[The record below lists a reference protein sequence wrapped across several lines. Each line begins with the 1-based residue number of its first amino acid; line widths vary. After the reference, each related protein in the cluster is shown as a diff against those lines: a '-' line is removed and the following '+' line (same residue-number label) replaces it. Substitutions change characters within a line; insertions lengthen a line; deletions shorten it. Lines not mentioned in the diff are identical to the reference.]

1 MKIAVL
7 GAGTWGSALARLL
20 AKNGHTVTLWSKFP
34 EELDGIKKTHRHPH
48 LGDAEMP
55 ATICFTADFEKAVC
69 EKELVVFAVPSPYV
83 RTTTEEA
90 APFLSADQILVDVA
104 KGIEKDTGLTLT
116 GVIQDVLTKKRPQEH
131 FALVALSG
139 PTHAEEVAKD
149 LPSAIVSASLD
160 ECAAKSV
167 QDAFMNEQFR
177 VYTNRDIHGVELCGA
192 LKNII
197 ALAAGISDGLG
208 FGDNAKAAI
217 ITRGMAEMTR
227 LGLALGCAPETFAG
241 LAGYGD
247 LIVTATSVHSRNHQC
262 GELIG
267 KGLSPEEAVREV
279 GQVVEGMNAL
289 PAARSLASRYGVE
302 MPLADA
308 VYDVLCG
315 ADVRSTVFSLMT
327 REKKTEFH
335 PISV

>member
-1 MKIAVL
+1 MNIAVL

-20 AKNGHTVTLWSKFP
+20 AKNGHAVTLWSKFP
-34 EELDGIKKTHRHPH
+34 EEVKWMAKTHRHPH

-55 ATICFTADFEKAVC
+55 ATLCFTADLEKAVC

-83 RTTTEEA
+83 RATTEEA

-116 GVIQDVLTKKRPQEH
+116 GVMEDVLTHKRPKER
-131 FALVALSG
+131 FAFVALSG

-160 ECAAKSV
+160 DGAAKRV

-227 LGLALGCAPETFAG
+227 LGLALGCSPETFAG

-267 KGLSPEEAVREV
+267 RGFSPEEAVREV

-289 PAARSLASRYGVE
+289 PAARALADRYKVQ

-308 VYDVLCG
+308 LNDVLCG

-327 REKKTEFH
+327 RDKKTEFH
-335 PISV
+335 PN

>member
-20 AKNGHTVTLWSKFP
+20 ANNGHDVLLWSTFP
-34 EELDGIKKTHRHPH
+34 QEVETMAKTRRHPH

-55 ATICFTADFEKAVC
+55 ANLHYTADLDEAVNEKD
-69 EKELVVFAVPSPYV
+69 LVVFAVPSPYV
-83 RTTTEEA
+83 RETIGKA
-90 APFLSADQILVDVA
+90 AAFLSPKQVLVDVA
-104 KGIEKDTGLTLT
+104 KGIEQETGLTLC
-116 GVIQDVLTKKRPQEH
+116 GVIEDVLSNKRPKEH
-131 FALVALSG
+131 FSLVALSG
-139 PTHAEEVAKD
+139 PTHAEEVARD
-149 LPSAIVSASLD
+149 LPSAIVSASQD
-160 ECAAKSV
+160 AQAARFV

-177 VYTNRDIHGVELCGA
+177 VYTNADIHGVELCGA

-227 LGLALGCAPETFAG
+227 LGLTMGCMPETFAG

-247 LIVTATSVHSRNHQC
+247 LIVTATSIHSRNHHC

-267 KGLSPEEAVREV
+267 QGLSPQEAVKTV
-279 GQVVEGMNAL
+279 GQVVEGLNAL
-289 PAARSLASRYGVE
+289 PAARALARRFGVD

-308 VYDVLCG
+308 VHDVVHG

-335 PISV
+335 PVSV